1 MTTER
6 FDLQRIRRNWERAS
20 ATVPVQQRD
29 RLAAVEA
36 PLDAFTIGRQLLT
49 RLKREVD
56 LTFPEQR
63 ARLAPFVA
71 RAERALEALHAGQAA
86 DAGADAELREALTA
100 ALYDLE
106 DICEAFL
113 GQER

>member
-1 MTTER
+1 MTRENI
-6 FDLQRIRRNWERAS
+6 DLQKIRRNWERAS
-20 ATVPVQQRD
+20 ASVPVPQHD

-36 PLDAFTIGRQLLT
+36 PLDVFAAGRQLLD
-49 RLKREVD
+49 RLRREAH

-63 ARLAPFVA
+63 AALAPFLT
-71 RAERALEALHAGQAA
+71 RAETSFEALRASGGG
-86 DAGADAELREALTA
+86 DDPKLREALTA